1 MAGLGLIGVTIML
14 AFLFN
19 TKKIER
25 KRVIIGSLVA
35 IASVSVLA
43 FFYSFAGHW
52 LMPDGIFQCF
62 NLY

>member
-1 MAGLGLIGVTIML
+1 ML